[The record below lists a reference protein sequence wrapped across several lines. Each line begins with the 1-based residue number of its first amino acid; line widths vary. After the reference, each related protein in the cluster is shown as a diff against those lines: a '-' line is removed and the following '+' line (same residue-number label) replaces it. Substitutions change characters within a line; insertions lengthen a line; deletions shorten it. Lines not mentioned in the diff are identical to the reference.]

1 MSSNLLG
8 NRLNRLS
15 ITRNKSAC
23 PILCHFLNLNL
34 MSRKRNIKQE
44 TFHALLLHC
53 LGTLANEIV
62 ENLLK
67 QSIIITDSK

>member
-8 NRLNRLS
+8 NRLNSLS
-15 ITRNKSAC
+15 IPKDKSEC

-34 MSRKRNIKQE
+34 MSPKRNIKQG

-53 LGTLANEIV
+53 LDTMANEIV

-67 QSIIITDSK
+67 QSIIITD